1 MDFLQYLCNKANR
14 KRIAGSFL
22 GLVVICAPLFGT
34 TLAANPQTG
43 AARSTSPV
51 QPTPVQL
58 GKELETLAYFT
69 GHWSCQG
76 VFPSNGKQI
85 ASEIVFAPDL
95 EGAWL
100 TVRHDDLPPNR
111 FHAFEMWGFDKE
123 AKQFVNFIYDN
134 FGGARKFTSSGW
146 SENTLIWAG
155 ESHTASP
162 AALERF
168 VFRRADSGRGPGQFV
183 VNYEV
188 KRGSA
193 DWAIGDSLTCRK

>member
-1 MDFLQYLCNKANR
+1 MDFLERPYNEANR
-14 KRIAGSFL
+14 KRLAAAFL
-22 GLVVICAPLFGT
+22 GFVVICVPLFASTPSGT
-34 TLAANPQTG
+34 PQKG
-43 AARSTSPV
+43 AAPSAG
-51 QPTPVQL
+51 PVQL
-58 GKELETLAYFT
+58 SKELETLAYFT

-146 SENTLIWAG
+146 TENTLIWAG
-155 ESHTASP
+155 ETPKASP
-162 AALERF
+162 ATLERF
-168 VFRRADSGRGPGQFV
+168 VFQRSDSGGQGQFV

-193 DWAIGDSLTCRK
+193 DWAVGDTLTCKR

>member
-1 MDFLQYLCNKANR
+1 MDFFQSPFSKASR
-14 KRIAGSFL
+14 RRIGVSFL
-22 GLVVICAPLFGT
+22 GFAIVFFPLH
-34 TLAANPQTG
+34 AATVADKPQKDATQS
-43 AARSTSPV
+43 AS
-51 QPTPVQL
+51 PVQL

-76 VFPSNGKQI
+76 VFPSNGKPI
-85 ASEIVFAPDL
+85 ASQIVFAPDL
-95 EGAWL
+95 AGAWL

-146 SENTLIWAG
+146 SENAMIWAG
-155 ESHTASP
+155 ESLKASP
-162 AALERF
+162 VALERF
-168 VFRRADSGRGPGQFV
+168 VFRRVDSGQFL

-188 KRGSA
+188 KRGPD
-193 DWAIGDSLTCRK
+193 DWAIGDTLTCKK